1 VGVCGGDEEWVG
13 GGWGGG
19 GGGGTWILFVD
30 AVQTA
35 RDDGFGTKTD
45 KTSVLPTIT
54 KTFSQQQPPQ
64 NKHSP
69 FSATLSTPFLRQ
81 ADALYIWPSLIFPAA
96 VFKLFAL
103 C

>member
-1 VGVCGGDEEWVG
+1 MCREGGA
-13 GGWGGG
+13 
-19 GGGGTWILFVD
+19 WILFVD
-30 AVQTA
+30 AVQAA

-69 FSATLSTPFLRQ
+69 PFSATLSTPFLRQ
-81 ADALYIWPSLIFPAA
+81 TDALYIWPSLVFPAA